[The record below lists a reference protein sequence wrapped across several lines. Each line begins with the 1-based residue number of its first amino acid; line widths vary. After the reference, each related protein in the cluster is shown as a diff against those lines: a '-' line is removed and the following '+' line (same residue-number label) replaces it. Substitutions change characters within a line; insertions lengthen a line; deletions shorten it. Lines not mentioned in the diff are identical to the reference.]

1 MQRFSRTGLSLCS
14 ALAAI
19 LLLSSCSAPR
29 QDADWI
35 WSAGFV
41 LTMDP
46 ARRIVED
53 GAVVV
58 RGERILAVGKRAEL
72 ERSYRAARRIHVSDA
87 VISPGLINAHTHAP
101 MSLLRGV
108 ADDLSLQDWLEK
120 YIFPVEA
127 KFVTPEFVRAGTRL
141 ACLEMALGGV
151 TTFADMYYYED
162 VVAEATR
169 ECGLRGVLGETIMN
183 FPTPD
188 ASDFR
193 QALDYTERFLRR
205 YQGDSRIVPA
215 VAPHALY
222 TNSEES
228 LHASRALANRYGVP
242 LLTHL
247 AETRQEWDQAMARF
261 GKSPVAVYE
270 QLGLFEGPT
279 LAAHGVWL
287 DEVDLRILSRR
298 GVGIAHCP
306 SSNMK
311 LASGVA
317 PVTKMLAAG
326 IPVGLGTDGPAGSN
340 DDFHLF
346 EEMDLAAK
354 LQKVSTGDPRA
365 LPAIQAVEMAT
376 ITGARALGLD
386 KEIGSLEAGK
396 RADMIVVRLDAA
408 HAVPLFNLYSHMVY
422 ALKASDVEHV
432 MVDGR
437 LIVHSGR
444 MLTLNSRAIVEETRR
459 WERQIA
465 ESVKQFE

>member
-1 MQRFSRTGLSLCS
+1 MRRFSKTGGLLCF
-14 ALAAI
+14 ALAA
-19 LLLSSCSAPR
+19 LLLLGSCSTPR
-29 QDADWI
+29 QDADWL

-46 ARRIVED
+46 SRRILED

-72 ERSYRAARRIHVSDA
+72 ERSYRAARRIHVSEA
-87 VISPGLINAHTHAP
+87 VIAPGLINAHTHAP
-101 MSLLRGV
+101 MSLLRGL
-108 ADDLSLQDWLEK
+108 ADDLALQDWLEK

-127 KFVTPEFVRAGTRL
+127 KFVSPDFVRAGTRL

-162 VVAEATR
+162 AVAEATR
-169 ECGLRGVLGETIMN
+169 ECGLRGVLGETILN
-183 FPTPD
+183 FPAPD
-188 ASDFR
+188 APNFR
-193 QALDYTERFLRR
+193 QALDYTERFIRR
-205 YQGDSRIVPA
+205 YQGDPLIVPA

-222 TNSEES
+222 TNTEES
-228 LHASRALANRYGVP
+228 LRASRALANRYGVP

-247 AETRQEWDQAMARF
+247 AETRQEWDQAMDRF
-261 GKSPVAVYE
+261 GKSPVAAYE

-279 LAAHGVWL
+279 VAAHCVWL
-287 DEVDLRILSRR
+287 DEVDLRIFSRR
-298 GVGIAHCP
+298 GVGVAHCP

-340 DDFHLF
+340 NDFNLF

-354 LQKVSTGDPRA
+354 LQKLSTGDPRA

-376 ITGARALGLD
+376 ITGARALGMD
-386 KEIGSLEAGK
+386 REIGSIEPGK
-396 RADMIVVRLDAA
+396 RADLILIRLDAA
-408 HAVPLFNLYSHMVY
+408 HAVPLFNLYSQLVY
-422 ALKASDVEHV
+422 ALKADDVEHV
-432 MVDGR
+432 MVNGR

-444 MLTLNSRAIVEETRR
+444 MLTLNNRSVLLEARRLQSR
-459 WERQIA
+459 IA
-465 ESVKQFE
+465 GSAGK